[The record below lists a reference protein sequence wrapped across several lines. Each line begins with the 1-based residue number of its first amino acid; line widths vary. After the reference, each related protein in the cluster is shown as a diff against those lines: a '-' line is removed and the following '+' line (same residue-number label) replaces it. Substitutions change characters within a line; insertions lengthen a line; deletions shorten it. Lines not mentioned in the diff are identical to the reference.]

1 MPALFVVEG
10 PNRGA
15 RLALV
20 PACNRIGRSPS
31 VEVPLPDPAV
41 SREHAAIEIGSKG
54 WRVRDLES
62 KNRTFLNGLPLVGEA
77 PLSGGDE
84 VRIGDTVVVFVD
96 DSDEGPGEFGGSGS
110 TLTLSGQP
118 AQANA
123 QPSRPR
129 RSRLVPVAARA
140 RYLIGRSE
148 AIQRVSEV
156 VARCAPLKTTVLI
169 TGETGTGKELVARA
183 LHNFGPRRS
192 APFLAIN
199 CATLDPAL
207 LSSELFG
214 HERGAFTGAVAR
226 RIGKLELGGEGTVF
240 LDEVGELPPEAQA
253 KLLRALEERRFQR
266 LGGQSL
272 IETKARFVCATHR
285 DLPEL
290 IAEGRFR
297 EDLFY
302 RLRVVELSVPPLRDR
317 PDDLVPLAE
326 HFFSKLREE
335 IPAMARRFGP

>member
-129 RSRLVPVAARA
+129 RS
-140 RYLIGRSE
+140 
-148 AIQRVSEV
+148 
-156 VARCAPLKTTVLI
+156 
-169 TGETGTGKELVARA
+169 
-183 LHNFGPRRS
+183 PRRS
-192 APFLAIN
+192 RGSVRSSLA
-199 CATLDPAL
+199 
-207 LSSELFG
+207 
-214 HERGAFTGAVAR
+214 AR
-226 RIGKLELGGEGTVF
+226 RS
-240 LDEVGELPPEAQA
+240 
-253 KLLRALEERRFQR
+253 RRR
-266 LGGQSL
+266 S
-272 IETKARFVCATHR
+272 
-285 DLPEL
+285 
-290 IAEGRFR
+290 
-297 EDLFY
+297 
-302 RLRVVELSVPPLRDR
+302 
-317 PDDLVPLAE
+317 
-326 HFFSKLREE
+326 
-335 IPAMARRFGP
+335 